1 MQLLVRV
8 FRSYHIYDC
17 NIWFRAGCLLVD
29 ASPMNKQYIQFNLE
43 EAQMEIEQALDDLR
57 RDATFDEYEYNASMS
72 NIYHYLN
79 TAWNA
84 RNASISEVSELSDDN
99 FYLWRE
105 FPSLDELFLEEY
117 EIKTSIRS

>member
-1 MQLLVRV
+1 
-8 FRSYHIYDC
+8 
-17 NIWFRAGCLLVD
+17 
-29 ASPMNKQYIQFNLE
+29 MNKQYIQFNLE
-43 EAQMEIEQALDDLR
+43 EAHTEIEQVLKDLKS
-57 RDATFDEYEYNASMS
+57 DETFDEQEFNASMS

-84 RNASISEVSELSDDN
+84 RNVSNAVVSELSEDN

-117 EIKTSIRS
+117 EIRTSIRRQ

>member
-1 MQLLVRV
+1 
-8 FRSYHIYDC
+8 
-17 NIWFRAGCLLVD
+17 
-29 ASPMNKQYIQFNLE
+29 MNKQYIQFNLE
-43 EAQMEIEQALDDLR
+43 EAQMEIEQVLDDLR
-57 RDATFDEYEYNASMS
+57 QDATFDEYEYNASMS

-84 RNASISEVSELSDDN
+84 RNASNSEVSELSDDN

-105 FPSLDELFLEEY
+105 FPTLDELFLEEY